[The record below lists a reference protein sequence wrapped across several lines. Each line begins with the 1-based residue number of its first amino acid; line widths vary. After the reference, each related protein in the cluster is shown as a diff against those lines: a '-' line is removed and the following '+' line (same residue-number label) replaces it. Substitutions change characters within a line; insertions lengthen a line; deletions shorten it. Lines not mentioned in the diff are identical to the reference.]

1 MRNRLQRSFR
11 PVILFVMTAM
21 LAGCAADGTGDPMAA
36 QAGVRDVSIVSRT
49 LAGGEFV
56 EVEIRHRSHFRR
68 VAQVALIAPNGEWH
82 RARDVRTRRT
92 DVYGGRP
99 RGHFG
104 IAGGS
109 SGPIFTGV
117 GISIPI
123 GGLFRAPTHRT
134 RALVRVPDPA
144 GYRASS
150 TRWTVAVVMEQ
161 GLGSM
166 TTIKR
171 PAPAVR

>member
-1 MRNRLQRSFR
+1 MA
-11 PVILFVMTAM
+11 AM
-21 LAGCAADGTGDPMAA
+21 LAGCAADATGGIGGQPGAGDPTATVA
-36 QAGVRDVSIVSRT
+36 DARDISIVSR
-49 LAGGEFV
+49 AVGDGEFV

-92 DVYGGRP
+92 TAYGSLGGRP

-109 SGPIFTGV
+109 GGPIFTGI

-144 GYRASS
+144 GYRTNSA
-150 TRWTVAVVMEQ
+150 RWTVAVVMEQ
-161 GLGSM
+161 GLGA
-166 TTIKR
+166 TKTIKR
-171 PAPAVR
+171 LAPAVR